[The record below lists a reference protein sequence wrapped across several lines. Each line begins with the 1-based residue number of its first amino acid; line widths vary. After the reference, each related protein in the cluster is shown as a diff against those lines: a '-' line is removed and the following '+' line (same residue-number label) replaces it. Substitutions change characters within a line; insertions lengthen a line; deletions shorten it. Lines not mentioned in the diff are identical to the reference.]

1 MYFRVKFNIAL
12 NWFLNENKRQRHLP
26 AGCFKYKATLYW
38 ARFVFRNTLL
48 FCDVRLE
55 KKYIDRGDNSP

>member
-26 AGCFKYKATLYW
+26 AGCFKYKV
-38 ARFVFRNTLL
+38 RFVFRNTLL
-48 FCDVRLE
+48 FCDFRLE